1 MTTPDPDLAA
11 VAALGWLVSE
21 EQDTR
26 GRPYWRA
33 YWRQYT
39 RGGST
44 PARLRDCVERTI
56 DAVRQRE
63 AEQGRA
69 QLSFEVS

>member
-1 MTTPDPDLAA
+1 MTTNPDLAA
-11 VAALGWLVSE
+11 VAALGWFVSE
-21 EQDTR
+21 ETDTR

-44 PARLRDCVERTI
+44 PARLRDCVESTL
-56 DAVRQRE
+56 DAVQQRE

-69 QLSFEVS
+69 QLSFEVA